1 MSTTKAENT
10 MTMDAYVQEGERRA
24 YEIGNRGPLRFNP
37 NGTLHKDIADAY
49 WRCGFY
55 VFEGALSA
63 AELKDLQKDFEH
75 VLDRAPHTKDA
86 DVDSEGRPAIGL
98 EFTRSSF
105 NFAKPLSDPVGGTS
119 SNNGRHPAKMNEP
132 TPPEDAPDFVI
143 TSISSPLQLMDS
155 ALRLYGHPQLLSVA
169 EHINGPDFTPF
180 TESIIVKPPGL
191 GASVAWH
198 QDGTKQ
204 WDKPDWDQGT
214 HGFNFMAQLYGS
226 TAANGVWVLPGSHK
240 QGKLD
245 IKKMIEEN
253 NGSDRLPGAVPMVC
267 NPGDV
272 VMSNRQAL
280 HASFPNT
287 SPDWRVTVNFG
298 FHRYSSVIDV
308 ETTYGEEPVVYDA
321 ERIFER
327 SRVIAVGIDAR
338 QQRFPEEP
346 PYIYQPMVGLEDDN
360 RWNEATRE
368 NIVKDYDLRNLGI

>member
-1 MSTTKAENT
+1 MSTNIAEDI
-10 MTMDAYVQEGERRA
+10 MTMDAYVQEGERKA
-24 YEIGNRGPLRFNP
+24 YEIGNRGPLRFNSD
-37 NGTLHKDIADAY
+37 GTLHKDIADAY

-63 AELKDLQKDFEH
+63 AELEDLQKDFET

-86 DVDSEGRPAIGL
+86 EIDSEGRPAIGL

-119 SNNGRHPAKMNEP
+119 RNNGRHPAKMDEP

-155 ALRLYGHPQLLSVA
+155 FLRLYGHPQLLSVA

-226 TAANGVWVLPGSHK
+226 TAANGVWVLPESHK

-245 IKKMIEEN
+245 IKKMIEDN

-298 FHRYSSVIDV
+298 FHRYSSVIGL

-321 ERIFER
+321 ERVFER
-327 SRVIAVGIDAR
+327 SRLIAVGIDAR
-338 QQRFPEEP
+338 QQRFPNEQR
-346 PYIYQPMVGLEDDN
+346 YVYKPMVGMEDDN
-360 RWNEATRE
+360 QWNEVTRE
-368 NIVKDYDLRNLGI
+368 DVVKDYNLRDLGI

>member
-1 MSTTKAENT
+1 MSTTKSENT

-49 WRCGFY
+49 WCCGFY

-86 DVDSEGRPAIGL
+86 EVDSEGRPAIGL